1 MARRNRTERRT
12 ADTSGA
18 VASPHVKRRLPY
30 FNPLDDAELQQIEDH
45 VDWMI
50 ENVGVAFRDDPVALD
65 IWRKAGI
72 TPGGEHGDL
81 IKADAQWIRSL
92 VAKAPQSFTQVARNP
107 ERSVTIGAGNQIFAP
122 IYGAPFVRDLE
133 GDAGMRP
140 LPILKNW

>member
-1 MARRNRTERRT
+1 M
-12 ADTSGA
+12 
-18 VASPHVKRRLPY
+18 KRRLPY

-81 IKADAQWIRSL
+81 IKADAQCQMDLFTL
-92 VAKAPQSFTQVARNP
+92 VAKAPQSFTQVASNP
-107 ERSVTIGAGNQIFAP
+107 ERSVTIGAGNQIFSHHP
-122 IYGAPFVRDLE
+122 YGAPFVRDLE
-133 GDAGMRP
+133 GGVGGDLCRF
-140 LPILKNW
+140 

>member
-1 MARRNRTERRT
+1 MARRNRTDRRT
-12 ADTSGA
+12 AGNSGA

-107 ERSVTIGAGNQIFAP
+107 ERSVTIGSGNQIFAP

-133 GDAGMRP
+133 GGRRYATFADFE
-140 LPILKNW
+140 NW